1 MIDPAGTPMRVSRI
15 GLFLLGAMFLFAS
28 ICNATANVA
37 LGNSISGGFLY
48 ALLAFGIVGAT
59 AMFIGALLY
68 FRTLPSPKA

>member
-1 MIDPAGTPMRVSRI
+1 
-15 GLFLLGAMFLFAS
+15 MFLFAS

-48 ALLAFGIVGAT
+48 ALLAFGIVGAN